1 MKRTKKKNKRN
12 MKNKKKSYQKRN
24 RMLLFICI
32 VVIAFTCFIIGK
44 REETI
49 LANGEAVSLSE
60 IKNII
65 EEKQAKVN
73 RYIVYGTHLNL
84 EGEIEIL
91 SEVENA
97 QIVLRKEG
105 GEENVIDTT
114 YETSNNLLS
123 FSTLDKI
130 NEGIDL
136 ENLDICDYFLLLK
149 ISYLNGQEKYY
160 SLENNSQ
167 YQEKIEYYTITKNN
181 LNNKINIEFV
191 NKNNISAFV
200 LNVNKIS
207 KLPEDVYDVV
217 IDPGHGGSDSGAI
230 SGIYREDEIVLD
242 CSLELKKK
250 LEDLGLKVLLTRDGT
265 EGKQYDMYNIY
276 DKDGRVTMANE
287 SGAKILVSLH
297 LNSNESDFVDGGV
310 EVYASPNMDYKL
322 AMDLSDNIVHT
333 ANTTYSKMESFKE
346 ELGVYVRTID
356 VEKNLESFK
365 GYKRNL

>member
-1 MKRTKKKNKRN
+1 MKNNKKKNKKN
-12 MKNKKKSYQKRN
+12 IKNKKGYQKRN
-24 RMLLFICI
+24 RTLLFICVLVI
-32 VVIAFTCFIIGK
+32 VFTCFIIGK

-49 LANGEAVSLSE
+49 LTNGEAVSLKKIE
-60 IKNII
+60 NII

-73 RYIVYGTHLNL
+73 RYIIYGTHLNL
-84 EGEIEIL
+84 EGDIEVL

-97 QIVLRKEG
+97 QIVLRKES
-105 GEENVIDTT
+105 EEETVIDTT

-130 NEGIDL
+130 NKGIDL
-136 ENLDICDYFLLLK
+136 ESLDICDYFILLK
-149 ISYLNGQEKYY
+149 ISFVDGQEKYY
-160 SLENNSQ
+160 SLENNSE
-167 YQEKIEYYTITKNN
+167 YQEKIEYYTMTKNN

-207 KLPEDVYDVV
+207 KLPDDVYDVV

-230 SGIYREDEIVLD
+230 SGIYREDKIVLD

-250 LEDLGLKVLLTRDGT
+250 LEDIGLKVLLTRDGT
-265 EGKQYDMYNIY
+265 EGEDYDMYNIY
-276 DKDGRVTMANE
+276 DKAGRVTMANE

-322 AMDLSDNIVHT
+322 AMELSDNIVKT